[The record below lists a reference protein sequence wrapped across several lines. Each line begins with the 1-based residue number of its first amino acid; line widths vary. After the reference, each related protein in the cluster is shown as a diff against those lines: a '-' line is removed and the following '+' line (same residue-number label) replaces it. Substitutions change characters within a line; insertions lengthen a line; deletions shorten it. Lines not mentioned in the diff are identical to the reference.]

1 MYLERGDG
9 GGGGVSR
16 AVWGRGVWCVV
27 DSRKKT
33 HSRETFL
40 LGWYDELGVDDL
52 VVLPPSPKALLS
64 DLLTVV
70 CTCSV
75 L

>member
-1 MYLERGDG
+1 M
-9 GGGGVSR
+9 
-16 AVWGRGVWCVV
+16 A

-52 VVLPPSPKALLS
+52 VVPTPIPQ
-64 DLLTVV
+64 DFTE
-70 CTCSV
+70 
-75 L
+75 